1 MPELDA
7 PPASDDETVDDVAVD
22 DVAVDDEALAALAL
36 AADPDLPLA
45 PDAEPWRAEPGDGEA
60 DAALL
65 PGWYMPP
72 AAAPVRSPIRRAA
85 GLAVVAS
92 LVLINASGLCI
103 TYGYLVAA

>member
-1 MPELDA
+1 MPRLDA
-7 PPASDDETVDDVAVD
+7 PPVSDDETVDDET
-22 DVAVDDEALAALAL
+22 VDDETLVALAL
-36 AADPDLPLA
+36 AADPDVPLA
-45 PDAEPWRAEPGDGEA
+45 PDAEPWRADAGEGEA
-60 DAALL
+60 DAGLL

-72 AAAPVRSPIRRAA
+72 VAAPVRSPIRRAA